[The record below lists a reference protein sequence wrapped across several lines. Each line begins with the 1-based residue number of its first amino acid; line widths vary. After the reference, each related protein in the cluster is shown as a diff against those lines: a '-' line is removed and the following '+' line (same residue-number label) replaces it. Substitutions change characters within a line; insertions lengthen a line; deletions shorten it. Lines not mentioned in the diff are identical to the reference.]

1 MNSEEEDFDDAPV
14 IDKQKLKT
22 EKTSLIGSLLSKN
35 NKINSTF
42 DELKIQIKTPSKT
55 RIPKM
60 PKRRHGRPAG
70 GKVHFEQMRIDAMP
84 DYGRVSEFARCL
96 GIRDA
101 SLLQWVDL
109 KDNPLPYV
117 NDENTGNKIF
127 RKDIVISWLESTGR
141 YKRKPEYA
149 EKE

>member
-1 MNSEEEDFDDAPV
+1 MISDEEDFDDEPV
-14 IDKQKLKT
+14 IDKRQLKQ

-35 NKINSTF
+35 SKINNTF
-42 DELKIQIKTPSKT
+42 DELKTQIKIPSKT

-60 PKRRHGRPAG
+60 VKRRHGRPSG
-70 GKVHFEQMRIDAMP
+70 GKVHFEQIRIDALP
-84 DYGRVSEFARCL
+84 EYGRVSEFARCL

-141 YKRKPEYA
+141 YRRKPEYA
-149 EKE
+149 DKE